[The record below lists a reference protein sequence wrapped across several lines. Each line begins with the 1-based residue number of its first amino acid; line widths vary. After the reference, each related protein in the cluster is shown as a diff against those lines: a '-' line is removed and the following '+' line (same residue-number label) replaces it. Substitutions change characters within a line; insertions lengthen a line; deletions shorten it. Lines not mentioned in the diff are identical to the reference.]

1 MYLSENMFP
10 MDINPGT
17 NPQDFE
23 NSITNSPF
31 PAFPAAAPP
40 PLEASLSLSRAM
52 AKARAHSSKRTTHHL
67 LLAVSLSVCVLLP
80 LLLPAAATA
89 AVAVVEGDGEI
100 KSALGAGRQW
110 VTGKDEVNLVAEGD
124 TARVGSVE
132 EDEFAGGF
140 GSLDS
145 MLQWA
150 IGTGIPNPLN
160 SAVRSFDF
168 LWEFKVLQEKVGP
181 VDN

>member
-1 MYLSENMFP
+1 MNGTPPFRLS
-10 MDINPGT
+10 
-17 NPQDFE
+17 
-23 NSITNSPF
+23 
-31 PAFPAAAPP
+31 
-40 PLEASLSLSRAM
+40 LLLLLHLWKHLSLSRAM

-89 AVAVVEGDGEI
+89 AVAVVEGVGEI

-150 IGTGIPNPLN
+150 IGN
-160 SAVRSFDF
+160 SDPEKLKEEAADVQKLSADELLKRRREIKVINAVSLHQYSDF
-168 LWEFKVLQEKVGP
+168 C
-181 VDN
+181 